1 MVNDILMQ
9 QKKIPRNIQRKQNES
24 ERIMKANLQRK
35 GSTSRHV
42 VLELVD
48 VAGAAFVMMVLMVV
62 LMVALIVVVI
72 VRVKQVYNG
81 R

>member
-1 MVNDILMQ
+1 
-9 QKKIPRNIQRKQNES
+9 
-24 ERIMKANLQRK
+24 MKANLQRK

-48 VAGAAFVMMVLMVV
+48 VASAAFVMVV